1 MVNTN
6 CLHEGCQR
14 KLTKQCYGYCHL
26 HGNCKKCTYPQCSNF
41 VRLAGVCVQHG
52 YKKKQ
57 CRNNGCTNNVVRNG
71 VCINHG
77 AKRYCTI
84 HQCGKPLFQAGKCRF
99 HFRCLL
105 AASTIDLLVEEV
117 TVAANA
123 IIGMGHEATSTTSD
137 SVVGGQKKH
146 LIYHHATI
154 MDITNLTLEVIQ

>member
-14 KLTKQCYGYCHL
+14 KPMKHGYGYCHL
-26 HGNCKKCTYPQCSNF
+26 HGNRRKCTYPQCSNY
-41 VRLAGVCVQHG
+41 VQSDGVCVQHG

-57 CRNNGCTNNVVRNG
+57 CRNNGCTNNAVRNG

-77 AKRYCTI
+77 AKHYCTI
-84 HQCGKPLFQAGKCRF
+84 PECGKPLFQAGKCRF

-105 AASTIDLLVEEV
+105 TESTIDLLVEDI

-123 IIGMGHEATSTTSD
+123 IVGMHHEATSTTSG
-137 SVVGGQKKH
+137 SVLGGQKFH
-146 LIYHHATI
+146 FIDHHATI